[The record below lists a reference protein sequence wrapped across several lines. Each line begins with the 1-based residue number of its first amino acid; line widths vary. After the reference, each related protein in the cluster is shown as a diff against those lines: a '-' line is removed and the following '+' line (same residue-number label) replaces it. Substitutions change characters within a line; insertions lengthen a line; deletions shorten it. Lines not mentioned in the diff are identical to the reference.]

1 MLGPILTPAHLL
13 LICASP
19 LPPLFFSFAL
29 ADRWDPQLSLF
40 NATWTHLWSPEP
52 WGQLVRVFFLLCDEF
67 RPAPPLPS
75 PCEPMPH
82 APLLNPPRPHQPLL
96 GGTRA
101 SALSP
106 PLKPNK
112 AEAATKTESAESPV
126 NRAGSGNDLGEI
138 GRADFSCKSKQLA
151 LGFSLSRSIIAS
163 PRDLLPP
170 RTETPKLLSMTS
182 RQRPAQD
189 GMSTPTPNRWFA
201 TQTPSKSSQGTSPC
215 CHDVGDGGFGHRRQ
229 LRH

>member
-1 MLGPILTPAHLL
+1 VLGPILALAHFL

-19 LPPLFFSFAL
+19 LLPLFFSFAL

-40 NATWTHLWSPEP
+40 NATRTHLWSPEP
-52 WGQLVRVFFLLCDEF
+52 WGQLVRVFFLLYDEF

-75 PCEPMPH
+75 PCRPMPH

-96 GGTRA
+96 GRTRA

-138 GRADFSCKSKQLA
+138 GGRIARTPWCQGTFSHLPLRNKLDCI
-151 LGFSLSRSIIAS
+151 SRE
-163 PRDLLPP
+163 L
-170 RTETPKLLSMTS
+170 TET
-182 RQRPAQD
+182 
-189 GMSTPTPNRWFA
+189 NFE
-201 TQTPSKSSQGTSPC
+201 SSVAPPPLWPDSEA
-215 CHDVGDGGFGHRRQ
+215 V
-229 LRH
+229 L